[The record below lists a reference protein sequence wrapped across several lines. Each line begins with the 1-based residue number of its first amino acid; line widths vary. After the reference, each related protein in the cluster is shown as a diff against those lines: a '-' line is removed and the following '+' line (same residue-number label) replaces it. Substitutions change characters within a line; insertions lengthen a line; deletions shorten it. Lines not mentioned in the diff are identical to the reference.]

1 MPTAMTAASSDVNSS
16 VAAGFV
22 VCAGARR
29 GASSDSSDVMRL
41 LLAEAAL
48 VPDCKLCERGNQ
60 FCSMCTL
67 NDGLIAEEFAVECHS
82 RSGKPD
88 ERMEPQGTQ
97 RKFVE

>member
-1 MPTAMTAASSDVNSS
+1 MPTAMTAASSDVNSR

-29 GASSDSSDVMRL
+29 GAPSDSSDVMRL

-82 RSGKPD
+82 RFGKPD
-88 ERMEPQGTQ
+88 ERMEPRGTQ